1 MQFLS
6 VSVPLLLLLL
16 GAASAASKNR
26 CDSLGS
32 NSEGWILHS
41 GSCYRWTESPD
52 YWYTAEQACKA
63 EDGHLV
69 SIGSQTENTLV
80 GRLTYCRTAWLGRY
94 GTHADRL
101 NDSASYRWT
110 DGSSAVAFQRHDFAK
125 LYSPHQ
131 PLVTA
136 ENLVWL
142 NNLYHDRQGY
152 VCKAPVARQA
162 KTDSNPPPPGPAC
175 PSGWYSFGDY
185 CYQQPGFKAT
195 YIEADFFC
203 AGRQAHVVSVH
214 TESELRLLSLLDLS
228 EPICSVELWL
238 GLVKL
243 NPCRVDYFNGRK
255 QQICYHWADRSGDH
269 RGFPVWA
276 AGHPKTDLVTNCVLL
291 RDRNLL
297 SAPCHLRRN
306 FICKRPRSGLP
317 PTQPPTQPP

>member
-162 KTDSNPPPPGPAC
+162 KTDSNPHRQGLRARVAGTVLVTIATSNPASRPLILRPISSVLEDRPTWSLSTPSRSSAC
-175 PSGWYSFGDY
+175 SVCWTSASPSAQWSSGW
-185 CYQQPGFKAT
+185 A
-195 YIEADFFC
+195 
-203 AGRQAHVVSVH
+203 
-214 TESELRLLSLLDLS
+214 
-228 EPICSVELWL
+228 W
-238 GLVKL
+238 
-243 NPCRVDYFNGRK
+243 
-255 QQICYHWADRSGDH
+255 
-269 RGFPVWA
+269 
-276 AGHPKTDLVTNCVLL
+276 
-291 RDRNLL
+291 
-297 SAPCHLRRN
+297 
-306 FICKRPRSGLP
+306 
-317 PTQPPTQPP
+317 